1 MKVLVIGSNGREH
14 ALAAKYS
21 QSKKTDVIFIAPGNG
36 LTNYKTKK
44 IKNIEI
50 AMIDLDAL
58 VRFSKR
64 EKVDLVDVAQD
75 DCLAK
80 GYVDRFK
87 RENIAVF
94 GPTKKAAEIEW
105 SKDWA
110 RKFMLKYHMPIP
122 HFQTFSDM
130 QNAISFIK
138 KIDAYPVY
146 VKASGLAL
154 GKGAIRAE
162 TKEQSIYAIDTMS
175 QFGKAGE
182 TFLIEECLIGEEF
195 SLFTICDGKSYQI
208 LSWAQD
214 HKTVSE
220 NGQGPNTG
228 GMGSV
233 APSGVLN
240 KKILNDIEKKII
252 KPLMQGMQN
261 ERRPYSGI
269 LYLGG
274 MVTKD
279 GIKIIE
285 FNARWGDPEAE
296 VIIPSIK
303 IDYLKIVNAVI
314 NKKLTNLTINFDK
327 KVRLSIAGCSRG
339 YPNDY
344 SKTKRKEVFG
354 LLEAMKLPGIS
365 IYGAGIKR
373 KNNRFFANGGRVFHL
388 VAEGKTIV
396 QARARAYGAMSLIAI
411 EDNNLHYRNDI
422 GWKDMERIF
431 T

>member
-1 MKVLVIGSNGREH
+1 MRVLVIGSNGREH
-14 ALAAKYS
+14 ALAVKYS
-21 QSKKTDVIFIAPGNG
+21 QSKKTDVIFVAPGNG
-36 LTNYKTKK
+36 LTDYKTKK
-44 IKNIEI
+44 IKNTKI
-50 AMIDLDAL
+50 ATTDLDTL

-64 EKVDLVDVAQD
+64 EKIDLVDIPQD

-94 GPTKKAAEIEW
+94 GPTKKASEIEW
-105 SKDWA
+105 SKTWA

-122 HFQTFSDM
+122 HFQAFSNM
-130 QNAISFIK
+130 QNAISFVK

-162 TKEQSIYAIDTMS
+162 TKEQSIHAIDTMS

-220 NGQGPNTG
+220 NGEGPNTG

-233 APSGVLN
+233 APAGVLN
-240 KKILNDIEKKII
+240 KKILKDIEKKII
-252 KPLMQGMQN
+252 KPFMQGVQN

-279 GIKIIE
+279 GVKIIE

-303 IDYLKIVNAVI
+303 TDYLEIVNAVI

-344 SKTKRKEVFG
+344 SKTKGKEVFG